1 MELCAALLATQVA
14 QIVQDNLRMRITK
27 VQYFTDSRVVL
38 GYLNNRTRRFYNYVS
53 NRVERILH
61 VSKPE
66 QWHYVSTK
74 ENPADH
80 GTRGLATGSELQEK
94 WLCGPELLTRLK
106 IRETQVSYPLI
117 QPEHDKEIRVEVRKT
132 TVDENFT
139 VTFDYFSD
147 WGKLINTISR
157 IKMLARR
164 HRGKPQHDMLDET
177 EMRKESEV
185 AIIKIMQK
193 EVYKEDILLLRN
205 GSNVT
210 KDSPLRYLDPY
221 IDESGL
227 LRIGGRLRRGGL
239 RIEQSNPLILPGKTH
254 LTKLLIMSVH
264 KQIHHQG
271 RHITEG
277 ALRNRGYWI
286 MGVKRVLNALIGNC
300 VACRKLRGKFESQ
313 KMADLPE
320 DRITPGPPFTAV
332 GVDTFGPW
340 NVVVRKTRGNHAT
353 QKRWAIL
360 FTCLTIRAVH
370 IEIVEEMTS
379 SSFINALRRV
389 VALRGEI
396 KELRSDR
403 GTNFIGA
410 ADSIKAEVINVE
422 DKVVKTYLSR
432 SGITWKFNAPHSSH
446 MGGVW
451 ERMIGVSRRIL
462 DSMLAE
468 CKGKEMTHEVLTTF
482 MAEVCTIINS
492 RPITTISYDPD
503 MPMVLTPSLLLTQK
517 VPGHPA
523 MSEGF
528 DIKDIYKA
536 QWRHV
541 QVLADTFW
549 KQWKEHFLNTLQ
561 VRRKWTKDHQN
572 LKVGCGSS

>member
-1 MELCAALLATQVA
+1 MLNSVYDPLGFVAPILINGKILLREITTSVGWDETVDTSDVARWHAWIQSLQSLKEVRVPRMYFPDSLSLLHELEMYIFSDASEKAISAVAYLRIKEDSWRTSFVMGKAKLAPSHGHTIPRLELCAALLATQVA
-14 QIVQDNLRMRITK
+14 QIVQDNLCMRITK

-106 IRETQVSYPLI
+106 ISETQVSYPLI
-117 QPEHDKEIRVEVRKT
+117 QPEHDKEVRVEARKT

-164 HRGKPQHDMLDET
+164 HRSKPQHDMLDET
-177 EMRKESEV
+177 EIRKESEM

-193 EVYKEDILLLRN
+193 EVYKEDILSLRN
-205 GSNVT
+205 GNNVT

-300 VACRKLRGKFESQ
+300 VACRKLRRKIRV
-313 KMADLPE
+313 PE
-320 DRITPGPPFTAV
+320 DG
-332 GVDTFGPW
+332 
-340 NVVVRKTRGNHAT
+340 
-353 QKRWAIL
+353 
-360 FTCLTIRAVH
+360 
-370 IEIVEEMTS
+370 
-379 SSFINALRRV
+379 
-389 VALRGEI
+389 
-396 KELRSDR
+396 RS
-403 GTNFIGA
+403 T
-410 ADSIKAEVINVE
+410 
-422 DKVVKTYLSR
+422 
-432 SGITWKFNAPHSSH
+432 
-446 MGGVW
+446 
-451 ERMIGVSRRIL
+451 
-462 DSMLAE
+462 
-468 CKGKEMTHEVLTTF
+468 
-482 MAEVCTIINS
+482 
-492 RPITTISYDPD
+492 
-503 MPMVLTPSLLLTQK
+503 
-517 VPGHPA
+517 
-523 MSEGF
+523 
-528 DIKDIYKA
+528 
-536 QWRHV
+536 
-541 QVLADTFW
+541 
-549 KQWKEHFLNTLQ
+549 
-561 VRRKWTKDHQN
+561 
-572 LKVGCGSS
+572 